1 MAIIPKQKVDFDVV
15 RRSDFPITLTFK
27 DNSSSAINLTGYTV
41 AATVWDEARTNKYA
55 DWTVSITN
63 AAAGTATLKLTDT
76 QTATFDKDFLK
87 YDVKLTQPNGD
98 EFTYIR
104 GTLYIL
110 EGYTP

>member
-1 MAIIPKQKVDFDVV
+1 M
-15 RRSDFPITLTFK
+15 
-27 DNSSSAINLTGYTV
+27 
-41 AATVWDEARTNKYA
+41 
-55 DWTVSITN
+55 
-63 AAAGTATLKLTDT
+63 
-76 QTATFDKDFLK
+76 DKDFLK